1 MGLRKATRSLLQRQ
15 SPGTRCGA
23 AGVGQSRRHQA
34 VWPAHVW
41 PPQIPPNPPPPAI
54 PCAKP
59 RCPPPR
65 PASLPPAP
73 ACCAVPRKPQRKDQ
87 MTDALAPTGADI
99 AAMPWIERLLAF
111 DTTSRNSNLGL
122 IETVRDH
129 LRSAG
134 VEPVLTHHASGA
146 KANLFA

>member
-41 PPQIPPNPPPPAI
+41 PTQIRPKRRALFPQPPAI
-54 PCAKP
+54 YCAKA
-59 RCPPPR
+59 RCAPPR
-65 PASLPPAP
+65 PASLPPPP
-73 ACCAVPRKPQRKDQ
+73 ASPPVPQKPQRKDQ

-122 IETVRDH
+122 IETVR
-129 LRSAG
+129 
-134 VEPVLTHHASGA
+134 
-146 KANLFA
+146 